1 MKILKAF
8 LIALLILAATVAGAA
23 WRIKV
28 AFDKPRML
36 PEPRAKASSVFA
48 EPEPTM
54 DGAANAGERG
64 ESFRGVT
71 SILLVG
77 LDDTDGS
84 RRSDAIALAFFNRE
98 AQSVHVI
105 SIPRDSRVFIP
116 SHGWDKVNHA
126 YVFGGVGLLKE
137 TLWNLLN
144 EPIDYFATLNYD
156 SFPRMIDLIGGV
168 DLYVEKK
175 MVYSDFSG
183 KLFIN
188 IPEGQQ
194 HLNGK
199 RALEYV
205 RFRHDPLGDLGRIQR
220 QQKFISAVM
229 EKLKSPSMLL
239 KVPELVNEVVSA
251 VNTDLTPMDAL
262 KLANFTASLPPSGVK
277 FIMAPGKAAY
287 IGNLSYWVLDIVELS
302 KLVAKI
308 LAGEADDAPV
318 VIVENVEKLPSPVLD
333 QEELRYLVAQIG
345 KIGILN
351 GDGADGLGKRASQI
365 FQRLGVDVAYTG
377 NAKHFD
383 YHSSNVAYPI
393 NAAEGDREAAEALAR
408 LCGIANKSL
417 VQKNQ
422 SVTMVSIILGHDK
435 ETLFE
440 RLESVGF

>member
-1 MKILKAF
+1 VKIVKAF
-8 LIALLILAATVAGAA
+8 LIAILILAATVAGAA
-23 WRIKV
+23 WRIKI
-28 AFDKPRML
+28 AFDEPRTL
-36 PEPRAKASSVFA
+36 PEPRTQALRAQALGVAGSPDLSLV
-48 EPEPTM
+48 M
-54 DGAANAGERG
+54 DERIG
-64 ESFRGVT
+64 SFRGVT
-71 SILLVG
+71 SVLLVG

-84 RRSDAIALAFFNRE
+84 RRSDAIALAFFNQE
-98 AQSVHVI
+98 AKSVHII

-116 SHGWDKVNHA
+116 GHGWDKVNHA
-126 YVFGGVGLLKE
+126 YVFGGVELLRE

-168 DLYVEKK
+168 DLYVDKK

-194 HLNGK
+194 HLSGK
-199 RALEYV
+199 RALEYA

-220 QQKFISAVM
+220 QQKLISAVM
-229 EKLKSPSMLL
+229 EKLKSPSLL
-239 KVPELVNEVVSA
+239 FKVPELVGEVVSA

-262 KLANFTASLPPSGVK
+262 KLANFSTSLPPGGIK

-308 LAGEADDAPV
+308 LTGEAEVAPV
-318 VIVENVEKLPSPVLD
+318 IDEPPIPRR
-333 QEELRYLVAQIG
+333 EELNDLVARIG
-345 KIGILN
+345 TIGILN

-365 FQRLGVDVAYTG
+365 FQKLGVDVAYTG

-383 YHSSNVAYPI
+383 YHSSNVAYPA
-393 NAAEGDREAAEALAR
+393 NATESEAAEALAW
-408 LCGIANKSL
+408 LCGITNKSL
-417 VQKNQ
+417 IQKNQ
-422 SVTMVSIILGHDK
+422 AVTMVSIILGHDK
-435 ETLFE
+435 ETIFK